1 MPDFIE
7 DERGYIQELDLGDH
21 IDAVLEI
28 MTRAGCIRG
37 NHWHRDTTHW
47 TYVVSGKLQI
57 RNGGHTITAGPGC
70 LVEARPGMEHAWVA
84 LEDTVALEF
93 KRGAGARGQENYEAD
108 VVRLEVPLL

>member
-1 MPDFIE
+1 MTDFIE
-7 DERGYIQELDLGDH
+7 DERGYIQELDGVDH

-28 MTRAGCIRG
+28 MTRTGCIRG

-57 RNGGHTITAGPGC
+57 RNGNETIFAGPGS
-70 LVEARPGMEHAWVA
+70 LVAAHPGVEHAWVA

-93 KRGAGARGQENYEAD
+93 KRGAGASGQENYEAD